1 MSRTVRGGAGDS
13 TSFESE
19 NEHTIYLYKASHY
32 KVYKLVTFNN
42 INKREASIAL
52 FDKEQKSKSHRVERR
67 KHEKNKAKR
76 QY

>member
-1 MSRTVRGGAGDS
+1 MTAPVLKVKMSTPYIFIKPA
-13 TSFESE
+13 
-19 NEHTIYLYKASHY
+19 HY